1 VDKDYAHIDGGPTNP
16 GYFSE
21 KPVVTRGD
29 VNGVGGVDMDDVT
42 ALINY
47 LLTSNNTGI
56 NLANAAICNS
66 PDSTTVDMD
75 DLTALINY
83 LLTNTWP

>member
-1 VDKDYAHIDGGPTNP
+1 MNGN
-16 GYFSE
+16 
-21 KPVVTRGD
+21 GD
-29 VNGVGGVDMDDVT
+29 VNMDDLT

-47 LLTSNNTGI
+47 LLTSNSTGI
-56 NLANAAICNS
+56 NMANAASCDS
-66 PDSTTVDMD
+66 PSSTTVSMD